1 MPGTYRNR
9 FLDQESPVSGTI
21 SFFGVNPF
29 TDTMQV
35 GTYTNCEDYVG
46 NREGANPF
54 SLREMIRFFPCL
66 QGVNGAWEFQNY
78 PIGYHSTN
86 VADPDTVFPPLDSVE
101 QEEMA
106 WDVLSKTNPSSTR
119 NGVNVPAFIGE
130 LKDLPSLIR
139 QTGQGIL
146 RTLASANLS
155 WRFGFAPMLSDIRKM
170 CKFIDTSEQKFN
182 ELRKLRDNKA
192 LRKRV
197 DLGYEQVVGTPFSAI
212 LHSQGA
218 YITGTRTNIFTRK
231 AWATAEWKLHPDT
244 DIPKTTDAELL
255 KLARRLTTG
264 ITTFGAAKTAWELLP
279 WSWMADWCGNVQQFI
294 EAHDNTVPCTWGR
307 ICYMATTKG
316 TAHIEV
322 DPTSVPAGVSLVGG
336 QFRIWVTRKRRIPLV
351 PISPIPLPK
360 LPILDNGK
368 WSILAS
374 LAALRLLKP

>member
-1 MPGTYRNR
+1 MPGTARVR
-9 FLDQESPVSGTI
+9 FLDRESPVSGTLT
-21 SFFGVNPF
+21 FFGVNPS
-29 TDTMQV
+29 TSVMQV
-35 GTYTNCEDYVG
+35 GTYLNCEDVIG

-54 SLREMIRFFPCL
+54 SLREMVRFFPVL
-66 QGVNGAWEFQNY
+66 NGTNGAWGFTNY

-86 VADPDTVFPPLDSVE
+86 VSDPDTQFPPLNNAALESL
-101 QEEMA
+101 A
-106 WDVLSKTNPSSTR
+106 WDVLAKTNPSGSQ
-119 NGVNVPAFIGE
+119 VNLPAFIGE
-130 LKDLPSLIR
+130 LKDLPSLVK
-139 QTGQGIL
+139 QAGQGIL

-170 CKFIDTSEQKFN
+170 CKFVEASEQKFN
-182 ELRKLRDNKA
+182 ELRKLRDHKA

-197 DLGYEQVVGTPFSAI
+197 DLGYEQVVGTPYSAI

-218 YITGTRTNIFTRK
+218 SITGMRTDIYTRK
-231 AWATAEWKLHPDT
+231 AWATAEWKLVPGT
-244 DIPKTTDAELL
+244 DIPEATDAELL

-264 ITTFGAAKTAWELLP
+264 ITTYGAAKTAWELLP
-279 WSWMADWCGNVQQFI
+279 WSWMADWFGNTQQFI
-294 EAHDNTVPCTWGR
+294 EAHDNSVPCTWGR

-316 TAHIEV
+316 VAHIQI
-322 DPTSVPAGVSLVGG
+322 TSGPPAGVTLSGG
-336 QFRIWVTRKRRIPLV
+336 DIRIWVTRKRRQPMV